1 MSVKFAILGLLLKR
15 PSYPYELSVTF
26 RERIGYAWELN
37 RGQVYQTVYRLEEE
51 GLVERVESKP
61 NAHGIKWIY
70 RVTELGKEEYERWR
84 SDGTDRNRPL
94 RDDLLLKISMATPED
109 ADHLIWMI
117 DKRERLCAERLQ
129 EYTEFE
135 ADRVPLEE
143 ATSWEDIGP
152 TLSTSAALARLSSE
166 MVWLA
171 QARKTLMR
179 LSNGVGTKK
188 EKSRPTQRQNLAV

>member
-15 PSYPYELSVTF
+15 PSYPYELSITF

-70 RVTELGKEEYERWR
+70 RVTELGRKEYDRWR
-84 SDGTDRNRPL
+84 SDSTDRNRPL
-94 RDDLLLKISMATPED
+94 RDDLLLKIAMATPED
-109 ADHLIWMI
+109 ADHLMWMI
-117 DKRERLCAERLQ
+117 DRRERVCAERLQ

-135 ADRVPLEE
+135 ADQVPLDE
-143 ATSWEDIGP
+143 AVSWEEVGP
-152 TLSTSAALARLSSE
+152 TLSTSAALARLNSE
-166 MVWLA
+166 MIWLA

-179 LSNGVGTKK
+179 LGEGVGTKR
-188 EKSRPTQRQNLAV
+188 EKTRSLQRQKLAV